1 MDNNL
6 GTPYLENLYL
16 GNSDGRVL
24 AFFEKKRT
32 ELNILTPYGTC
43 KYGGKESTTEEM
55 RHELLRYLGC
65 NNYIVG
71 FNVGWTL
78 AALNL
83 VLPGHRI
90 VDIGTEDTFQFLCQ
104 QMAQLNRNFRNVFVE
119 DLVNSYDRRIPAT
132 LFNEGLDLYPSEEVD
147 PFREV
152 YYTSAIYNVL
162 NFRIKEHRERP
173 DVLKVKMLVPIGAGT
188 TPTIQ
193 EEKLLLENVSLI
205 RSTPENVHPDFKCTS
220 AQIFEILDVSPVKNF
235 VWEGEHQDFLNKCVE
250 FVHLWG
256 SNSQWKEFAAFS
268 YKNSYGD
275 WNQRNRFAVN
285 LGIPSTVVN
294 DWIRLLI
301 SCINHHS
308 AASIKELRE
317 YPNRYLG
324 RSNLQSY
331 VGRRLFTI
339 WMDFAPRNE
348 LVDEVQPKPAEDPL
362 ALPENVME
370 TTAAASSTMIG
381 ASTSTTTSAAETRS
395 SAQPTQADESA
406 THPTSQPPKTHETV
420 RLAPTNIVEQ
430 FRQQQEATSTAG
442 RRRQMPKTSAKPSMA
457 TSTKAAPA
465 TSVFAVDLTLSPVPR
480 ETSAASVSDTTSLP
494 GSPAKSTRSQS
505 RATTPT
511 VSPAKATLT
520 APSRSETTATSG
532 QTPQTSAREGT
543 QTRSQKAQASPAQS
557 ASASTAA
564 RALERDE

>member
-1 MDNNL
+1 
-6 GTPYLENLYL
+6 
-16 GNSDGRVL
+16 
-24 AFFEKKRT
+24 
-32 ELNILTPYGTC
+32 
-43 KYGGKESTTEEM
+43 
-55 RHELLRYLGC
+55 
-65 NNYIVG
+65 
-71 FNVGWTL
+71 
-78 AALNL
+78 
-83 VLPGHRI
+83 
-90 VDIGTEDTFQFLCQ
+90 
-104 QMAQLNRNFRNVFVE
+104 
-119 DLVNSYDRRIPAT
+119 
-132 LFNEGLDLYPSEEVD
+132 
-147 PFREV
+147 
-152 YYTSAIYNVL
+152 
-162 NFRIKEHRERP
+162 
-173 DVLKVKMLVPIGAGT
+173 MLVPIGAGT
-188 TPTIQ
+188 TPTMQ

-301 SCINHHS
+301 NCINHHS

-406 THPTSQPPKTHETV
+406 THPTSQPLKTHETV
-420 RLAPTNIVEQ
+420 RLAPTNIIEQ

-557 ASASTAA
+557 ASTSTAA